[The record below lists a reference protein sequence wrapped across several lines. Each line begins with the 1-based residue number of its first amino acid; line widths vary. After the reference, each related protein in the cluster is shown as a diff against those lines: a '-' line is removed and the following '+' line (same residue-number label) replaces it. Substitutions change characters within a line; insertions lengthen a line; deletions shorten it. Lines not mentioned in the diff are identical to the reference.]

1 MNTIRP
7 ARFVD
12 VNALVDMLVEQQ
24 RGSIYAGKV
33 AVDKDHTR
41 KMLAAMIHRHGGI
54 HDGGTCVYV
63 ATDGVSEVCGF
74 VVGVLARVYH
84 IGVELMA
91 QDAFLVV
98 TKKAPRA
105 AATQLLEAYI
115 AWAEASPKVREIQL
129 SHSAAIPG
137 SERIGTLYRR
147 KGFAPFGQSFRRE
160 VQAQSATK
168 EAA

>member
-1 MNTIRP
+1 VNTVRP

-12 VNALVDMLVEQQ
+12 VPALVEMLVEQQ
-24 RGSIYAGKV
+24 RTSIYAGKV
-33 AVDKDHTR
+33 KVDTDHTR
-41 KMLAAMIHRHGGI
+41 KMLLAMVHKHGGI

-63 ATDGVSEVCGF
+63 VTDGTSEVCGF

-105 AATQLLEAYI
+105 AAVQLLDAYI

-137 SERIGTLYRR
+137 SERIAALYRR
-147 KGFAPFGQSFRRE
+147 KGFSAFGHSFRRE
-160 VQAQSATK
+160 VGAQTVAK

>member
-12 VNALVDMLVEQQ
+12 VPALVDMLVEQQ
-24 RGSIYAGKV
+24 RTSIYAGKV
-33 AVDKDHTR
+33 RVDTDYTR
-41 KMLAAMIHRHGGI
+41 KMLSGLVHKHGGT
-54 HDGGTCVYV
+54 HDGGSCVFV
-63 ATDGVSEVCGF
+63 AADGPSEVCGF

-105 AATQLLEAYI
+105 AAVQLIDAYVG
-115 AWAEASPKVREIQL
+115 WAEAAPKVREIQL

-137 SERIGTLYRR
+137 SERIAALYRR
-147 KGFAPFGQSFRRE
+147 KGFQPFGHSYRRE
-160 VQAQSATK
+160 IVPIEMEK
-168 EAA
+168 AA

>member
-12 VNALVDMLVEQQ
+12 VPALVDMLVEQQ
-24 RGSIYAGKV
+24 RGSIYSGKV
-33 AVDKDHTR
+33 KVDVEYTR
-41 KMLAAMIHRHGGI
+41 KMLAAMVHKHGGI

-63 ATDGVSEVCGF
+63 ATDGFSEVCGF

-98 TKKAPRA
+98 GKKAPRSA
-105 AATQLLEAYI
+105 AIQLIDAYI
-115 AWAEASPKVREIQL
+115 GWAEASPKVREIQL

-137 SERIGTLYRR
+137 SERISALYRR
-147 KGFAPFGQSFRRE
+147 KGFSPFGHSYRRE
-160 VQAQSATK
+160 IALSDISK